1 MELNTLTLRF
11 SVLLPGLCRTTPTAR
26 AESKKNTKNSKLLQ
40 NTVTKPHAKQVIYF
54 LNSVRTL
61 VAIKCHFGPVK
72 DTDLSRK
79 SRPETACGG
88 VSS

>member
-1 MELNTLTLRF
+1 M
-11 SVLLPGLCRTTPTAR
+11 
-26 AESKKNTKNSKLLQ
+26 Q